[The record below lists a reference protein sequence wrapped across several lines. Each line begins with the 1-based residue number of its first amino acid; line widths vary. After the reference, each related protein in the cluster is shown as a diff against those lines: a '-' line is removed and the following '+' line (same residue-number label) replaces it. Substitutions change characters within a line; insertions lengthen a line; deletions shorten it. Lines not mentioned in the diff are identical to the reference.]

1 MLTYL
6 QSFLSLTNRSTA
18 NLEVPV
24 LVIYSEGTMKIIPL
38 LSFASPSPSFKTIL
52 ALRIPYDQLVAD
64 MNDNLFANILFN
76 TRTKQTVAIISDL
89 IVTLCH

>member
-18 NLEVPV
+18 NLEV
-24 LVIYSEGTMKIIPL
+24 LSIYSEGTMKIIPL